1 MSVVNGSCS
10 DREHKT
16 GINLSVFILL
26 LAMVLLI
33 VPVIICNWDE
43 RGILPVKIQS
53 TTNKPSM

>member
-1 MSVVNGSCS
+1 MSVS
-10 DREHKT
+10 
-16 GINLSVFILL
+16 ILL